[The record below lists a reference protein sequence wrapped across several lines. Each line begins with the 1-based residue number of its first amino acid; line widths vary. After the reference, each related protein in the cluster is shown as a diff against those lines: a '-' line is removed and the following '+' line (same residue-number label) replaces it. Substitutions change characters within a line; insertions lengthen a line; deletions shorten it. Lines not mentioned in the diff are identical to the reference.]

1 MEINIK
7 YYSFLLVYLILFL
20 SLAIGMIRFIVS
32 FKNGERC
39 PRCNSEI
46 DVERIRRSLPNRLIP
61 FVESKHFIC
70 KKCHKS
76 FHIRNFKKS
85 SVAKV
90 LLGDKA

>member
-1 MEINIK
+1 MENNIK
-7 YYSFLLVYLILFL
+7 YYSFLLVYLVLFL
-20 SLAIGMIRFIVS
+20 SLAIGIIRVIVS
-32 FKNGERC
+32 FKNEERC

-61 FVESKHFIC
+61 FVESKNFIC

-85 SVAKV
+85 SVKK
-90 LLGDKA
+90 LILGDKA

>member
-1 MEINIK
+1 MENNIK
-7 YYSFLLVYLILFL
+7 YYSFLLVYLVLFL
-20 SLAIGMIRFIVS
+20 SLAIGMIRVIVS
-32 FKNGERC
+32 FKNEEMC

-61 FVESKHFIC
+61 FVESKNFIC

-85 SVAKV
+85 SVKK
-90 LLGDKA
+90 LILGDKA